1 VSQVKAEINLGGIN
15 EPEISQNKVS
25 ADVRLREGEVS
36 LIGGIIQQTD
46 SKSVTGIP
54 GLTNLPI
61 LGRLF
66 SGENLE
72 KDRTELVIAL
82 IPHIVRAPAISE
94 SDMKGVASGNAT
106 QIKVSYVPANSA
118 PGNQPSGVLS
128 APPATA
134 PLEAGPVTNPTQFVF
149 TPSHVDAQLGS
160 QVTVTLYGDNIS
172 NLTSIAAHLQFD
184 PHLLRV
190 NNVAASDLL
199 KQGGAQIRSTENIL
213 NDSGQADF
221 AFSRSSGAETVSGS
235 GGLVSV
241 VFQAVGRGD
250 ATVNAS
256 LLSVGASPPPLNITI
271 R

>member
-1 VSQVKAEINLGGIN
+1 
-15 EPEISQNKVS
+15 
-25 ADVRLREGEVS
+25 
-36 LIGGIIQQTD
+36 
-46 SKSVTGIP
+46 
-54 GLTNLPI
+54 
-61 LGRLF
+61 
-66 SGENLE
+66 
-72 KDRTELVIAL
+72 
-82 IPHIVRAPAISE
+82 
-94 SDMKGVASGNAT
+94 M
-106 QIKVSYVPANSA
+106 
-118 PGNQPSGVLS
+118 LS

-134 PLEAGPVTNPTQFVF
+134 PLEAGPVTNTTQFVF

-221 AFSRSSGAETVSGS
+221 AFSRGSGADTVSGS

-250 ATVNAS
+250 AIVNAS
-256 LLSVGASPPPLNITI
+256 RLSVGPSPPPLSMTI